1 MTETNAETKT
11 KTWIFQAK
19 NSEEPWVCGELSN
32 KEVGAEGRVGVREGE
47 GVRGLG
53 QAAGGDTSI
62 KPL

>member
-1 MTETNAETKT
+1 MEETWNKKL

-32 KEVGAEGRVGVREGE
+32 KEVGAEGRTGVGEGE
-47 GVRGLG
+47 GVRGPW
-53 QAAGGDTSI
+53 QAPGGDTSI